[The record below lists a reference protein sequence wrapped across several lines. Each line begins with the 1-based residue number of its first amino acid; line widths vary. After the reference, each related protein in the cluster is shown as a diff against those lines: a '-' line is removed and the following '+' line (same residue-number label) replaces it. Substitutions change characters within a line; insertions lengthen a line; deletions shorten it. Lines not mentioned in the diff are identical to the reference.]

1 MPLWVDAK
9 KALYVNKAAENP
21 LYSHKEPFYTT
32 REETRQ
38 RSAQRLRQRYGPADA
53 VDKHAGLPLRIV

>member
-32 REETRQ
+32 RKRPGKE
-38 RSAQRLRQRYGPADA
+38 AVQRLRQRYGPADA